1 MDLNPLG
8 RMAPMLAIRTAS
20 EGSSIIQREVAMR
33 RLFIL
38 LAAAGLAACDAAD
51 APLAPSGGAPAFLLG
66 SAADGAIPGSYV
78 VQLDWAAN
86 AGALA
91 AEYGIKPKYV
101 YEHLMNGFAGAIP
114 DVTARA
120 LSLDPRVVRISV
132 QRQYRALGTTQ
143 TGATWG
149 LDRIDQRTRPVDG
162 GYTYDFTGAGVTA
175 YVIDTGIRFDH
186 VEFEGRASSGFDAF
200 AADPTDPL
208 LIGDM
213 NNDCQGH
220 GTHVSGSI
228 GGKTYGV
235 AKQVKLVAVRV
246 LNCAGYGSDAD
257 VIAGMDWVAGNAAMP
272 AVVNMSLGDV
282 VPTRTLGTSTPVD
295 DAVRGMIASGITV
308 VVAAGNGWGNGTL
321 GADACMFPIANVA
334 EAITVAAS
342 NANDARTTWTNYGA
356 CVDIFAP
363 GDEITSSYNTSSTA
377 TNVLGGT
384 SMASPHV
391 AGAAALVLQQAPG
404 ATPQQVRDLLVS
416 SATQNVILPS
426 TYNSGH
432 TMNSHLLYSRI
443 VVPSTT
449 PTEPVKTKPCTP
461 KRKRNGEC

>member
-1 MDLNPLG
+1 
-8 RMAPMLAIRTAS
+8 
-20 EGSSIIQREVAMR
+20 MR
-33 RLFIL
+33 RLSIL
-38 LAAAGLAACDAAD
+38 LALAGLAACDAAD
-51 APLAPSGGAPAFLLG
+51 TPVAPAAGDPSFLLG
-66 SAADGAIPGSYV
+66 SAVEGTIPGSYV
-78 VQLDWAAN
+78 VQLSWAAD

-91 AEYGIKPKYV
+91 AQYGLKPKYV

-120 LSLDPRVVRISV
+120 LALDPRVLRISV
-132 QRQYRALGTTQ
+132 QRQYQVVSTTQ

-149 LDRIDQRTRPVDG
+149 LDRLDQRPLPVDG
-162 GYTYDFTGAGVTA
+162 SYTYDFDGAGVTA

-186 VEFEGRASSGFDAF
+186 AEFEGRAVPGFDAYL
-200 AADPTDPL
+200 ADPTDPL

-220 GTHVSGSI
+220 GTHVSGTI
-228 GGKTYGV
+228 GGRTYGV
-235 AKQVKLVAVRV
+235 AKKVKLVAVRV

-257 VIAGMDWVAGNAAMP
+257 VIAGMDWVAGNATLP

-282 VPTRTLGTSTPVD
+282 IPTKTLGTSTPVD
-295 DAVRGMIASGITV
+295 DAVRGMISSGITV
-308 VVAAGNGWGNGTL
+308 VVAAGNGWGNGTI

-342 NANDARTTWTNYGA
+342 DAADKRTMWTNYGA
-356 CVDIFAP
+356 CIDIFAP
-363 GDEITSSYNTSSTA
+363 GDDITSSYNTSSTA
-377 TNVLGGT
+377 TSVLGGT

-391 AGAAALVLQQAPG
+391 AGAAALLLQQRPG
-404 ATPQQVRDLLVS
+404 ATPQQVRDLLVTN
-416 SATQNVILPS
+416 ATQNVVLPS
-426 TYNSGH
+426 TYNTGH

-443 VVPSTT
+443 VLPPTT

-461 KRKRNGEC
+461 KRRRNGECS

>member
-1 MDLNPLG
+1 
-8 RMAPMLAIRTAS
+8 
-20 EGSSIIQREVAMR
+20 MR
-33 RLFIL
+33 RLFIV

-51 APLAPSGGAPAFLLG
+51 APLAPSGSEPAFLLG
-66 SAADGAIPGSYV
+66 SGTDGSIPGSYV
-78 VQLDWAAN
+78 VQVDWAAD

-91 AEYGIKPKYV
+91 AEYGIEPKYV

-114 DVTARA
+114 DLTARA

-143 TGATWG
+143 AGATWG

-162 GYTYDFTGAGVTA
+162 SYTYDFDGAGVTA

-186 VEFEGRASSGFDAF
+186 VEFEGRATPGFDAF

-220 GTHVSGSI
+220 GTHVSGTI

-257 VIAGMDWVAGNAAMP
+257 VIAGMDWVAGSATLP

-282 VPTRTLGTSTPVD
+282 IPTRTLGTSTPVD

-342 NANDARTTWTNYGA
+342 DANDARTLWTNYGA
-356 CVDIFAP
+356 CIDIFAP
-363 GDEITSSYNTSSTA
+363 GDDITSSYNTSSTA
-377 TNVLGGT
+377 ISTLGGT

-391 AGAAALVLQQAPG
+391 AGAAALLLQQRPG

-416 SATQNVILPS
+416 SATPNIILPS
-426 TYNSGH
+426 TYNNGH
-432 TMNSHLLYSRI
+432 TMNSHLLYTRI
-443 VVPSTT
+443 VLPPTT

-461 KRKRNGEC
+461 RRRRNGEC

>member
-1 MDLNPLG
+1 
-8 RMAPMLAIRTAS
+8 
-20 EGSSIIQREVAMR
+20 MR

-51 APLAPSGGAPAFLLG
+51 APLAPSGGEPAFLLG
-66 SAADGAIPGSYV
+66 AAADGAIPGSYV

-91 AEYGIKPKYV
+91 AEYGIKPRYV

-120 LSLDPRVVRISV
+120 LSLDPRVLRISV

-143 TGATWG
+143 AGATWG

-162 GYTYDFTGAGVTA
+162 SYTYDFDGAGVTA

-186 VEFEGRASSGFDAF
+186 VEFEGRATPGFDAF

-220 GTHVSGSI
+220 GTHVSGTI
-228 GGKTYGV
+228 GGRTYGV

-257 VIAGMDWVAGNAAMP
+257 VIAGMDWVAGNATLP

-282 VPTRTLGTSTPVD
+282 IPTRTLGTSTPVD
-295 DAVRGMIASGITV
+295 DGVRGMISSGITV
-308 VVAAGNGWGNGTL
+308 VVAAGNGWGNGTI

-342 NANDARTTWTNYGA
+342 NATDTRTTWTNYGA

-363 GDEITSSYNTSSTA
+363 GDDITSSYNTSSTA
-377 TNVLGGT
+377 TSALGGT

-391 AGAAALVLQQAPG
+391 AGAAALLLQQRPG

-416 SATQNVILPS
+416 NATPNVILPT

-443 VVPSTT
+443 VLPPLTT
-449 PTEPVKTKPCTP
+449 TEPVKTKPCTP
-461 KRKRNGEC
+461 RRQRNGEC